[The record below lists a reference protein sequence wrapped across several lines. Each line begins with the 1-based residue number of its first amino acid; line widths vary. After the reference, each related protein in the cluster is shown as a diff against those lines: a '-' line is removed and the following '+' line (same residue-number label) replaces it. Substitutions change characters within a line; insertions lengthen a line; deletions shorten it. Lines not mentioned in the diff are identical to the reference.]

1 MQQNRIINAI
11 IANNAIFKFGDAF
24 FYIGILWAM
33 LGSGA
38 EGLIYVGIIG
48 FLEASVNFLQIPFST
63 LIEKNEKK
71 RIFLVVTLTRIMTVL
86 LTIGLFFI
94 NAPFYLIAICYFFH
108 EITSALISANIQAYT
123 PQVLTAENYKIFQI
137 KASVVQQVIAVVS
150 LLLAGALYIVIGI
163 YGMLAVEFTVVSIFL
178 LITLMSYPKLAANA
192 KTGEQ
197 KHLVMLKEG
206 FNYVMQKQQLL
217 TIIAIGMICNS
228 LFAPILQIIIPKIW
242 LIENSSNVSIYTSL
256 SNVLILAGMAV
267 MSLVLIKNEKLRNK
281 NQWFITGGL
290 LLAIP
295 FLLGLIQAIP
305 NVIFVTA
312 LIFGAG
318 TTLINNAVT
327 FLFVEHT
334 ENEYLARVGAIL
346 STCVQGSVAI
356 SIPLAAIIVNST
368 SYQLYVFIV
377 AVIFFVIALG
387 NQLFLKSNSTEKLN
401 ECTQE
406 V

>member
-1 MQQNRIINAI
+1 
-11 IANNAIFKFGDAF
+11 
-24 FYIGILWAM
+24 
-33 LGSGA
+33 
-38 EGLIYVGIIG
+38 
-48 FLEASVNFLQIPFST
+48 
-63 LIEKNEKK
+63 
-71 RIFLVVTLTRIMTVL
+71 
-86 LTIGLFFI
+86 
-94 NAPFYLIAICYFFH
+94 
-108 EITSALISANIQAYT
+108 
-123 PQVLTAENYKIFQI
+123 
-137 KASVVQQVIAVVS
+137 
-150 LLLAGALYIVIGI
+150 
-163 YGMLAVEFTVVSIFL
+163 
-178 LITLMSYPKLAANA
+178 
-192 KTGEQ
+192 
-197 KHLVMLKEG
+197 
-206 FNYVMQKQQLL
+206 
-217 TIIAIGMICNS
+217 
-228 LFAPILQIIIPKIW
+228 W
-242 LIENSSNVSIYTSL
+242 LIENSSNASIYTSL

-267 MSLVLIKNEKLRNK
+267 MSLVLIKIEKLRNK